1 VTFSGARIAILIR
14 GDVFAILRADRPDR
28 ARRAR
33 SWGWGAVLLI
43 ATACW
48 LVTTGRAGA
57 QDGAVDCGIGSAC
70 RSAPKSWP
78 DQESQPFRFLGEI
91 MDRDHPRWRTYA
103 RPIARYPGPRE
114 CLLPEEANLERP
126 SLLAFDWQGPRR
138 LSDLDVCLFRVFA
151 ALGSPE
157 EVRAWLRHFGFQVS
171 AFRDMIGVTG
181 VPADQNP
188 TKGFGA
194 QADQKTYR
202 RLRPSRIVKLIGFDT
217 TRAFSISVRYN
228 DDLQLISV
236 GTGAI
241 VE

>member
-48 LVTTGRAGA
+48 LVTTERAGA

-70 RSAPKSWP
+70 RSAPESWP
-78 DQESQPFRFLGEI
+78 DQESQPFRFLGKT
-91 MDRDHPRWRTYA
+91 MDRDHPRWRNYA

-114 CLLPEEANLERP
+114 CLLPEQAQLDVP
-126 SLLAFDWQGPRR
+126 SLLEFDWQRPRR

-171 AFRDMIGVTG
+171 AFRDLGRSSRI
-181 VPADQNP
+181 PADQNP

-194 QADQKTYR
+194 QADRETYR
-202 RLRPSRIVKLIGFDT
+202 SLRPSMLAALIGFDT
-217 TRAFSISVRYN
+217 TRGFSIEVCYN
-228 DDLQLISV
+228 VDLQLISV
-236 GTGAI
+236 ITSVT